1 MWFIDSTEKLRRA
14 LVDIDGHIQI
24 DVLSTPI
31 SALIGEV
38 QAAPTT
44 YTVLDRLKTL
54 ATLLN
59 AGLPSALDTGA
70 LKVREQNPLASINV
84 GNWPTDF
91 PDAGVAKLLAGGL
104 PSALT
109 SDKLKVRASEI
120 ETLLG
125 AGLPALLDTGA
136 LKVREQN
143 PLTGLTVDITK
154 ILGTAVSLTNY
165 LPVGVIYPAGTL
177 INPQSIRALT
187 AADVV
192 SATLTEP
199 VVTGARGKTTI
210 IKAGGANNSTNNF
223 YTVTAGKTFYLV
235 GGVVTA
241 NINAAALNGIWYV
254 QVDTGGDG
262 TFRTFM
268 YGDFFTS
275 AAGGADRA
283 HVTCPLTLAVP
294 LPFPAL
300 TVFRCVSNAVAVEV
314 YPTVW
319 GWEE

>member
-1 MWFIDSTEKLRRA
+1 MWFIDSTGKLRRA

-24 DVLSTPI
+24 DVLSTPL

-38 QAAPTT
+38 QASPTT

-59 AGLPSALDTGA
+59 AGLPAALDTGA
-70 LKVREQNPLASINV
+70 LKVREQSPLTEIGVNVTKVLGSALSHTNPIIIRISDGVSAYID
-84 GNWPTDF
+84 PTQIRLLTAKDIVTIDNF
-91 PDAGVAKLLAGGL
+91 PSDYPDAAVAKLLAGGL

-120 ETLLG
+120 ETLLAG
-125 AGLPALLDTGA
+125 GLPSTLDTGA
-136 LKVREQN
+136 LRVKEQS
-143 PLTGLTVDITK
+143 PIT
-154 ILGTAVSLTNY
+154 
-165 LPVGVIYPAGTL
+165 
-177 INPQSIRALT
+177 SI
-187 AADVV
+187 
-192 SATLTEP
+192 SASLTEP

-235 GGVVTA
+235 GGAVTA

-254 QVDTGGDG
+254 QADTGGDG
-262 TFRTFM
+262 VFRTLM
-268 YGDFFTS
+268 YGNFFTS

-294 LPFPAL
+294 LPFTAG